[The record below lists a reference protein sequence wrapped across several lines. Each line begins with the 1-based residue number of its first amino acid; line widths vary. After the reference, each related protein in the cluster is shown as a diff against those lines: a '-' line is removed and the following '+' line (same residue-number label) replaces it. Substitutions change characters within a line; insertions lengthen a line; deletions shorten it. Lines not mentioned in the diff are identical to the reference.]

1 MGYINPISSIAC
13 VVGIV
18 GCVIGVATFI
28 SAQIV
33 RAKED
38 GRLMEKVDYL
48 VRGFDEQKKDTK
60 ERNVTMDQLFSEHT
74 VAITDLNARVKGL
87 EKEVF
92 KSDGE

>member
-1 MGYINPISSIAC
+1 MVNPISIITC

-18 GCVIGVATFI
+18 GCIIGVATFV

-38 GRLMEKVDYL
+38 GALIEKVDYL
-48 VRGFDEQKKDTK
+48 VRSFDEQKKDMKETTK
-60 ERNVTMDQLFSEHT
+60 YLDTILDEHSKSIVSLNERVRN
-74 VAITDLNARVKGL
+74 L

-92 KSDGE
+92 H